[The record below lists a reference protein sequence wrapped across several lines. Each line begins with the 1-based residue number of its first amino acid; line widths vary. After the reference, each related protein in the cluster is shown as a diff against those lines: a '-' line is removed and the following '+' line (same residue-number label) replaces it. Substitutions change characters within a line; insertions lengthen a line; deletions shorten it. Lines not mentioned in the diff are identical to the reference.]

1 MFPAPLILAIESSCD
16 DTSIAVLRGKTV
28 LSNVVASQLIHE
40 DFGGVVPELA
50 SRAHMQNILPVY
62 QKALKIANVQAA
74 DLNAIAFTN
83 GPGLMGALLVGVS
96 FAKSLA
102 IALNLP
108 IIQVN
113 HIHAHVLAHL
123 IEGENIINPNFPFLC
138 LTVSGGHTQ
147 IVEVNSAKDLNI
159 IGQTIDDAAGEAFDK
174 IAKLLNLPYPGGP
187 VLDKLAQSGDVHKFK
202 FSDPRNGLFDFTFS
216 GLKTSVLYFLQ
227 KEIAKNTNFISENL
241 NDICASVQFTIVD
254 ALIKQL
260 LKAAKN
266 NKIKNLAIAGGV
278 SANSELRK
286 QMNNLKSLGFN
297 SYIPSFQFCTDN
309 AAMIGIVGYFKFME
323 NDFCDLDILPQ
334 AKF

>member
-1 MFPAPLILAIESSCD
+1 MSVTLILAIESSCD

-62 QKALKIANVQAA
+62 QKALKIANVQAT

-123 IEGENIINPNFPFLC
+123 IEGENIENPTFPFLC

-147 IVEVNSAKDLNI
+147 IVEVKSAKNLNI

-174 IAKLLNLPYPGGP
+174 IAKLLILPYPGGP

-227 KEIAKNTNFISENL
+227 KEIAKNPNFISENL

-266 NKIKNLAIAGGV
+266 TKIKNLAIAGGV
-278 SANSELRK
+278 SANSELRM
-286 QMNNLKSLGFN
+286 QMNDLKSLGFN
-297 SYIPSFQFCTDN
+297 TYIPSFQFCTDN
-309 AAMIGIVGYFKFME
+309 AAMIGIVGYFKFLE